1 MLFDLRDR
9 LADKLSVSLH
19 EDDVYLSRMKKRD
32 LLKLCEGIIEELYE
46 KCLIDFTSTAV
57 RYKKQFRARMDE
69 ADLRYT
75 IELAVMSFE
84 DRTGV
89 VLAKRLVAYSEL
101 VSTIYNIL
109 LTDELV
115 SRGA

>member
-1 MLFDLRDR
+1 
-9 LADKLSVSLH
+9 
-19 EDDVYLSRMKKRD
+19 
-32 LLKLCEGIIEELYE
+32 
-46 KCLIDFTSTAV
+46 
-57 RYKKQFRARMDE
+57 MDE

-84 DRTGV
+84 ERTGL

-109 LTDELV
+109 ITDELV